1 MHSEF
6 QLDGS
11 HRLSVP
17 AAVRA
22 QLDSLARSGYPQEV
36 CGLLVGSRNGGDVV
50 VRRAE
55 PVANLETER
64 ADDRYR
70 LDPDAFLTIDRAAR
84 REGLDIV
91 GIWHTH
97 PDHPPRPS
105 ATDLE
110 LAWPGY
116 VYLILAVADGTAVEP
131 RAWALKDG
139 GFVEQPIVEEPPVR
153 QPLS

>member
-1 MHSEF
+1 MYSEL
-6 QLDGS
+6 QSDDS
-11 HRLSVP
+11 HRLSIPV
-17 AAVRA
+17 AVRA
-22 QLDSLARSGYPQEV
+22 RLDSLARSGYPHEV
-36 CGLLVGSRNGGDVV
+36 CGLLVGRRAGDDIIVH
-50 VRRAE
+50 RAE
-55 PVANLETER
+55 PAANLETER

-70 LDPDAFLTIDRAAR
+70 LDPDAFLAIDRAAR

-105 ATDLE
+105 VTDLE

-116 VYLILAVADGTAVEP
+116 VYLILAVANGTAVEP
-131 RAWALKDG
+131 RAWTLKDG
-139 GFVEQPIVEEPPVR
+139 GFIEQTIVEERPVP

>member
-1 MHSEF
+1 MHSEL
-6 QLDGS
+6 QPDNS
-11 HRLSVP
+11 QRLSVP

-22 QLDSLARSGYPQEV
+22 RLDSLARRGYPQEV
-36 CGLLVGSRNGGDVV
+36 CGLLVGSRDDGVIV

-55 PVANLETER
+55 PVANVETER
-64 ADDRYR
+64 AADRYR
-70 LDPDAFLTIDRAAR
+70 LDPDAFLAIDRAAR

-116 VYLILAVADGTAVEP
+116 VYLILAVANGTAVEP
-131 RAWALKDG
+131 RAWLLHDE
-139 GFVEQPIVEEPPVR
+139 GFIEQPIVEEPPVR

>member
-1 MHSEF
+1 MHSEL
-6 QLDGS
+6 QPDGS

-22 QLDSLARSGYPQEV
+22 RLDSLARSGYPHEV
-36 CGLLVGSRNGGDVV
+36 CGLLVGSRDGGDIV

-64 ADDRYR
+64 AVDRYR

-84 REGLDIV
+84 QEGLDIV

-139 GFVEQPIVEEPPVR
+139 GFIEQPIVQEPPVR